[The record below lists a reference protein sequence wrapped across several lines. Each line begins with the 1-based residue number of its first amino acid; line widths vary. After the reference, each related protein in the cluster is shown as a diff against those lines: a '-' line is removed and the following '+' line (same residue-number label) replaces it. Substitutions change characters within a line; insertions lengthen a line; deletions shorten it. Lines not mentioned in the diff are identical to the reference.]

1 MKEKYSIFTSASGEQ
16 KFQEVYEQNMNSW
29 TVSYESRFV
38 NTTYGKTHVLISGP
52 EHGEPMILL
61 HGMTVNSTM
70 WAQNI
75 SALSERYR
83 TYCIDTLGDYGRSVV
98 KVPLKS
104 RHDCNE
110 WLSEVM
116 DSLGL
121 KNAIFVGHSMGG
133 WLSLNFALAC
143 PEKVKKLVLL
153 APIASI
159 LRLPLAFM
167 MKVYPV
173 MLRPTREKVL
183 RLWKWFLARGSRLH
197 PLMEEQI
204 VQGWMNCR
212 PQLRVI
218 PNVFKKRELLSLQ
231 PKTLFLV
238 GAEEV
243 VYSPSRAIKR
253 VSQLLPGVQ
262 AGRIPNASHCFMA
275 EQPELV
281 NQRIL
286 SFLDE
291 GV

>member
-1 MKEKYSIFTSASGEQ
+1 MQENYTIFTSASGEQ
-16 KFQEVYEQNMNSW
+16 KFQEIYEQNLNSW
-29 TVSYESRFV
+29 TVPYESRFV
-38 NTTYGKTHVLISGP
+38 ITTYGKTHVLISGP
-52 EHGEPMILL
+52 EHGEPMLLL

-98 KVPLKS
+98 KAPLKS
-104 RHDCNE
+104 RRDCNE
-110 WLSEVM
+110 WLNEVM
-116 DSLGL
+116 NSLGL
-121 KNAIFVGHSMGG
+121 ENAIFVGHSMGG
-133 WLSLNFALAC
+133 WLSLNFALAF
-143 PEKVKKLVLL
+143 PERVKKLVLL

-159 LRLPLAFM
+159 IRLPLVFM
-167 MKVYPV
+167 LKVYPV

-183 RLWKWFLARGSRLH
+183 RLWKWFLAKDSRLP
-197 PLMEEQI
+197 PLTEEQI

-218 PNVFKKRELLSLQ
+218 PNLFTKRELSSLQ

-238 GAEEV
+238 GDEEV
-243 VYSPSRAIKR
+243 VYNASRAIKR
-253 VSQLLPGVQ
+253 ATHLLPGVQ

-291 GV
+291 GE